1 MLPAFPLCRAFF
13 TNVAR
18 EFQDATLLSFVFAYR
33 RVVKRDYLS
42 SSNASRSDAA
52 KQARLWYIAT
62 HSTRVQTLVTLRPH
76 RVALRSSYLLF
87 EFDSFFHRVLFLFF
101 FLHVFTYRRNHPPAG
116 KLGWRHNGRPGI
128 TRSPSV
134 LKSPSITRIGRLPT
148 SNIIIIISPSLHCEK
163 GINATQ
169 WREKRARFVDTLM
182 TNNKSLYIYRRY
194 FTKLSLKLYRF
205 EEG

>member
-1 MLPAFPLCRAFF
+1 MSLNAIIYLRQNRVPQRGCQTSTLMIYRDPFDSC
-13 TNVAR
+13 TNSCNLEAASRGSSIV
-18 EFQDATLLSFVFAYR
+18 SP
-33 RVVKRDYLS
+33 S
-42 SSNASRSDAA
+42 SSNSI
-52 KQARLWYIAT
+52 LFFIA
-62 HSTRVQTLVTLRPH
+62 
-76 RVALRSSYLLF
+76 F
-87 EFDSFFHRVLFLFF
+87 FFFSFFD
-101 FLHVFTYRRNHPPAG
+101 HVFTYRRNHPPAR

-148 SNIIIIISPSLHCEK
+148 SNIIIIISLSLHCEK